1 VVAAFTAERSGKG
14 EYRFPQSFST
24 QPNSNFK
31 PKMEETIVKKK
42 LGCFLLC
49 LTLVMLASMTAV
61 AADDTGITL
70 TRDGRLAIAT
80 KAPSTITPAQVN
92 PPATISGNLSDF
104 PFGTFFCCFGNT
116 IAGINSALGFE
127 VWVAIP
133 FTPAANMKVHK
144 VEASVGYLSNTDTNF
159 LLGVYN
165 DASGVPGTPIKN
177 FKAVAANQYGA
188 CCTLVTASSGAGI
201 PVTKGTQYWLVVS
214 TNDKKHGA
222 FFAGWA
228 FNSTDMRSH
237 PIASWCKSTGS
248 QCGSNNGKWVA
259 GMSGDP
265 LPAYTVIGK

>member
-1 VVAAFTAERSGKG
+1 
-14 EYRFPQSFST
+14 
-24 QPNSNFK
+24 
-31 PKMEETIVKKK
+31 MEERIVKKK

-49 LTLVMLASMTAV
+49 LSLVTLVSMTAV

-70 TRDGRLAIAT
+70 TRDGRLAIAM
-80 KAPSTITPAQVN
+80 KAPTTVTPAPVN

-133 FTPAANMKVHK
+133 FTPAANMKVHQ
-144 VEASVGYLSNTDTNF
+144 VEASVGWIVNSETSF

-165 DASGVPGTPIKN
+165 DASGVPGTPLKN

-188 CCTLVTASSGAGI
+188 CCTLVTEKSKAGI
-201 PVTKGTQYWLVVS
+201 SVTGGTQYWLVVS
-214 TNDKKHGA
+214 TDDKNHGT
-222 FFAGWA
+222 FFGAWA
-228 FNSTDMRSH
+228 FNSTDMRTH
-237 PIASWCKSTGS
+237 PIASWCKTTGS

-259 GMSGDP
+259 GQSGDP
-265 LPAYTVIGK
+265 LPAYAVIGK